1 MVCSKYNTEQ
11 TDKDHARA
19 NVIHLV
25 AYIPS
30 TILLKDTRSLN
41 KARIVYNDHHKQ
53 RQPGGRM
60 GLRDEII
67 PISNNRVDDILH
79 LSPKRLLD
87 SVESFFS
94 LFHAVFGGILLVHRM
109 AFHLFRRVIIPR
121 VQHLEHTYFRLRSP
135 LSGFIWE
142 IENIM
147 NAACKFYRSTFVF
160 YASIHPFGLQSRQN
174 LFQDAR
180 KRIQTCSRR
189 TPSCKDEKR
198 AVKGTFVRTS
208 IV

>member
-1 MVCSKYNTEQ
+1 MVCSKYNNEQ

-67 PISNNRVDDILH
+67 PI
-79 LSPKRLLD
+79 
-87 SVESFFS
+87 
-94 LFHAVFGGILLVHRM
+94 HAVFGGILLVHRM